1 MYLFYCS
8 WCPIGLG
15 FEGRQMPANIT
26 KPPLSFIRRLIKLR
40 NKKTCITT
48 TCISRI
54 EKRKSC
60 LWNNYIK
67 VIIYQTGILT
77 CISTSDMIL
86 FLRLRLERTCR
97 GSNTLLGSLSSMFS
111 EMSRERREDE
121 GLKVV
126 EETLLMLFRENDRI
140 VNAFGISSSSA
151 ERKRRN
157 KGKIYIKKDNE

>member
-1 MYLFYCS
+1 
-8 WCPIGLG
+8 
-15 FEGRQMPANIT
+15 
-26 KPPLSFIRRLIKLR
+26 
-40 NKKTCITT
+40 
-48 TCISRI
+48 
-54 EKRKSC
+54 
-60 LWNNYIK
+60 
-67 VIIYQTGILT
+67 
-77 CISTSDMIL
+77 
-86 FLRLRLERTCR
+86 
-97 GSNTLLGSLSSMFS
+97 MFS